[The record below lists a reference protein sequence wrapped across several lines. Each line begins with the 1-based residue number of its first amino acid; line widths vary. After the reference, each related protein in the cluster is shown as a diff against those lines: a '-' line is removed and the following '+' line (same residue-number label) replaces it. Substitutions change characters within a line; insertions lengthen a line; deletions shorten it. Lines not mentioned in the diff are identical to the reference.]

1 MLLPYY
7 RNEINYSMELFIK
20 LVINPY
26 IKIVNNKE
34 KGNMI
39 YLKNI
44 LNGEKFEISDEGLR
58 ELLKFKIKNK
68 KLEKKNV
75 NFYKFLFEN
84 NIIY

>member
-1 MLLPYY
+1 
-7 RNEINYSMELFIK
+7 
-20 LVINPY
+20 
-26 IKIVNNKE
+26 
-34 KGNMI
+34 MI